1 MSGERGD
8 GELTY
13 EKAGLFGL
21 FLAEFAL
28 LLDDQVKETLCQ
40 HMLAPEELMRV
51 ESLCKFKVALEICTK
66 NIYDRR
72 KMSARD
78 QITCLNFRELPLA

>member
-8 GELTY
+8 GGLTY

-21 FLAEFAL
+21 SLAEFAL

-51 ESLCKFKVALEICTK
+51 ESLYKFKVALEICTK
-66 NIYDRR
+66 N
-72 KMSARD
+72 M
-78 QITCLNFRELPLA
+78 LPDLRPIVRLGMKRQRAC